1 MKERITKIACAIA
14 FLFCAAYAV
23 VSLAGPKGLPSLYA
37 KEREIHAAEKRNAE
51 LTKDIEREQK
61 KIEQIGVNPA
71 EQERVVEERLNLV
84 RPGDKVFLLPDS
96 KKK

>member
-51 LTKDIEREQK
+51 LTNRQIELYHK
-61 KIEQIGVNPA
+61 YMA
-71 EQERVVEERLNLV
+71 
-84 RPGDKVFLLPDS
+84 RP
-96 KKK
+96 